1 MTLGETRERLH
12 TEIEELQDEKD
23 TVEIQIA
30 VHNKELILLMAR
42 SKGLEEQLEK
52 LKDALPVLKELEEA
66 SK

>member
-1 MTLGETRERLH
+1 MTLGEMRERMH

-23 TVEIQIA
+23 TVEVQIA

-42 SKGLEEQLEK
+42 SKGLEEQLVK

>member
-1 MTLGETRERLH
+1 MTLGEMRERLH

-30 VHNKELILLMAR
+30 VHNKELILLMTR

>member
-1 MTLGETRERLH
+1 MTLGEMRERMH

-23 TVEIQIA
+23 TVEVQIA
-30 VHNKELILLMAR
+30 VHNKELILLMTR

-52 LKDALPVLKELEEA
+52 LKDALPVIKELEEA

>member
-1 MTLGETRERLH
+1 MTLGEMRERMH

-23 TVEIQIA
+23 TVEVQIA

-42 SKGLEEQLEK
+42 SKGLEEQLVK
-52 LKDALPVLKELEEA
+52 LKDALAVLKELEEA

>member
-1 MTLGETRERLH
+1 MTLGEMRERMH
-12 TEIEELQDEKD
+12 TEIEELQDEKA

-42 SKGLEEQLEK
+42 SKGLEEQLVK

>member
-1 MTLGETRERLH
+1 MTLGEMRERLH

-30 VHNKELILLMAR
+30 VHNKELILLMTR

-52 LKDALPVLKELEEA
+52 LKDALPVIKELEEA

>member
-1 MTLGETRERLH
+1 MTLGEMRERLH

>member
-1 MTLGETRERLH
+1 MTLGEMRERLH

-52 LKDALPVLKELEEA
+52 LKDALPVIKELEEA

>member
-1 MTLGETRERLH
+1 MTLGEMRERLH

-30 VHNKELILLMAR
+30 VHNKELMTR

>member
-1 MTLGETRERLH
+1 MH

-23 TVEIQIA
+23 TVEVQIA
-30 VHNKELILLMAR
+30 VHNKELILLMTR

-52 LKDALPVLKELEEA
+52 LKDALPVIKELEEA

>member
-1 MTLGETRERLH
+1 MTLGEMRERMH

-23 TVEIQIA
+23 TVEVQIA
-30 VHNKELILLMAR
+30 VHNKELILLMTR

>member
-1 MTLGETRERLH
+1 MTLGEMRERLH

-30 VHNKELILLMAR
+30 VHNKEHILLMAR

>member
-1 MTLGETRERLH
+1 MTLGEMRERMH

-52 LKDALPVLKELEEA
+52 LKDALPVIKELEEA

>member
-1 MTLGETRERLH
+1 MTLGEMRERMH

>member
-1 MTLGETRERLH
+1 MTLGEMRERMH

-23 TVEIQIA
+23 TVEVQIA
-30 VHNKELILLMAR
+30 VHNKELILFMTR
-42 SKGLEEQLEK
+42 SKGLEEQIVK

>member
-1 MTLGETRERLH
+1 MTLGEMRERMH

-23 TVEIQIA
+23 TVEVQIA

>member
-1 MTLGETRERLH
+1 MH

-23 TVEIQIA
+23 TVEVQIA
-30 VHNKELILLMAR
+30 VHNKELILLMTR